1 MVVDTLYFRES
12 KSRWNPAKHEYV
24 DDYVV
29 SDYKAHSIVNDL
41 CAIANNLGF
50 MVGKKEIPD
59 CFGEKFYIYDNN
71 GKQLIEYKLYKNGN
85 THLKLDLE
93 LMKAINVEVAR
104 LLGWIRDKS
113 DIKQE
118 FPDELAEGA
127 EKYFETQ
134 FCFSLVN
141 PNIKLLEGK

>member
-12 KSRWNPAKHEYV
+12 KSIWNPTKHEYV

-29 SDYKAHSIVNDL
+29 SEYKAHSIVNDL

-50 MVGKKEIPD
+50 IVGNKEVAD

-71 GKQLIEYKLYKNGN
+71 GKQLIEYKLFKNGN

-104 LLGWIRDKS
+104 LLGWIKDKS

-118 FPDELAEGA
+118 FPDELADGA
-127 EKYFETQ
+127 EKYFGGN
-134 FCFSLVN
+134 FSNRISSRNV
-141 PNIKLLEGK
+141 KLLSNG